1 MPSAPLVSIGIPVFN
16 GEAGIEKAISGLLE
30 QTYTNFEIVISD
42 NGSTDGTYEIIHRLS
57 KMNSRIRVFRSELN
71 RGSIWNFNKVFEES
85 VGKYF
90 MWAAHDDAHDPSFV
104 AECVYAMEAD
114 SSAVLCATQTQ
125 MKLQSSERV
134 IWISSMQSFFGKD
147 SLHERYRETIRNF
160 PAVGMYGLYRR
171 ASLAKT
177 SLFPTVIGGDLLMI
191 QELSIIGKFIEVPK
205 ILFTYYGREN
215 WNTVNQDY
223 MTFFGKETKPRYYSP
238 FFMVLVKQIHIL
250 LKADVSFTERTR
262 LILTLF
268 KYQAEQ
274 FSLKLTL
281 KILRF
286 FLPLRYKPQTLIR
299 FYWKFMNGP
308 NVFMVDEDLFVKR
321 IIVPRVGLN
330 G

>member
-16 GEAGIEKAISGLLE
+16 GEEGIEKAISSLLE
-30 QTYTNFEIVISD
+30 QTYTNIEIIISD
-42 NGSTDGTYEIIHRLS
+42 NGSTDGTYETIHRLS
-57 KMNSRIRVFRSELN
+57 KMNSRIRVFRSDFN

-90 MWAAHDDAHDPSFV
+90 MWAAHDDSHDPSFV

-125 MKLQSSERV
+125 MKLQGSEKV
-134 IWISSMQSFFGKD
+134 IWTSSMQSFFGKD

-177 SLFPTVIGGDLLMI
+177 SLFPKVIGGDLLMI
-191 QELSIIGKFIEVPK
+191 QELSIFGKFIEVPK
-205 ILFTYYGREN
+205 KLFTYYGRES

-223 MTFFGKETKPRYYSP
+223 MTFFGEEIKPWYYSP
-238 FFMVLVKQIHIL
+238 FFMVLVKQVHVL
-250 LKADVSFTERTR
+250 LNADISSIERVR
-262 LILTLF
+262 LFLTLF
-268 KYQAEQ
+268 KYQTGQ
-274 FSLKLTL
+274 FFLKLAV

-286 FLPLRYKPQTLIR
+286 FIPLRYKPHMLIR

-321 IIVPRVGLN
+321 IIMPRVGLRS
-330 G
+330 

>member
-1 MPSAPLVSIGIPVFN
+1 MHSAPLVSIGIPVFN
-16 GEAGIEKAISGLLE
+16 GKADIEKAISNLLE

-57 KMNSRIRVFRSELN
+57 RINSRIRIFRSELN

-90 MWAAHDDAHDPSFV
+90 MWAAHDDTHDPSFV

-114 SSAVLCATQTQ
+114 SSVVLCVTQTQ
-125 MKLQSSERV
+125 MKLQGSERV
-134 IWISSMQSFFGKD
+134 IWTSTMQSFFGKD

-171 ASLAKT
+171 ESLGKT
-177 SLFPTVIGGDLLMI
+177 SLLPKVIGGDLLMI
-191 QELSIIGKFIEVPK
+191 QELSMFGKFIEVPK
-205 ILFTYYGREN
+205 ILFTYHGRES
-215 WNTVNQDY
+215 WNTVNEDY
-223 MTFFGKETKPRYYSP
+223 MTFFGKETKPWYYSP
-238 FFMVLVKQIHIL
+238 FCMVLVKQVHL
-250 LKADVSFTERTR
+250 LLNADISFTERTQLFFT
-262 LILTLF
+262 LIN
-268 KYQAEQ
+268 YQAEQ
-274 FSLKLTL
+274 FFLKLTL

-286 FLPLRYKPQTLIR
+286 FIPPRYKPQTLIR

-321 IIVPRVGLN
+321 IILPRVGLK